1 MRMFKHF
8 FFLALTAGLFSSLI
22 SWTYSSIYKSMIADF
37 TEVSGYWHLLCFSLM
52 ITLGISILSTGI
64 HALVRNKSFAGFIC
78 NFILSGFSVS
88 LVFYIFTMNDPE
100 FKNEDS
106 MAMID
111 YFKGYMIPFVFI
123 PALSWM
129 TFKPLF
135 IK

>member
-1 MRMFKHF
+1 MFKHF
-8 FFLALTAGLFSSLI
+8 FFLAAASGLFASLV
-22 SWTYSSIYKSMIADF
+22 SWIYSSIYKNMIADF
-37 TEVSGYWHLLCFSLM
+37 TEASGYWHLLCFSGM
-52 ITLGISILSTGI
+52 ITLGISILGAGI
-64 HALVRNKSFAGFIC
+64 YALIKNKAAASFVS
-78 NFILSGFSVS
+78 NFILSGFSVA
-88 LVFYIFTMNDPE
+88 LVFYVFTMNDPE

-129 TFKPLF
+129 SFKPLF

>member
-1 MRMFKHF
+1 MFKRF
-8 FFLALTAGLFSSLI
+8 FFLALVAGLFSSLVAWI
-22 SWTYSSIYKSMIADF
+22 YSSVYKSIIVDF

-52 ITLGISILSTGI
+52 ITLGISILGAGI
-64 HALVRNKSFAGFIC
+64 YALVKGKSLAGFIC
-78 NFILSGFSVS
+78 NFILSGFSIS

-100 FKNEDS
+100 FKNEDA

-111 YFKGYMIPFVFI
+111 YFKGYLIPIAFI

-129 TFKPLF
+129 SFKPLF

>member
-1 MRMFKHF
+1 MFQRF
-8 FFLALTAGLFSSLI
+8 FFLAVISGLFSSI
-22 SWTYSSIYKSMIADF
+22 VSWIYSSIYKNMIADF

-52 ITLGISILSTGI
+52 ITIGTSILAAGI
-64 HALVRNKSFAGFIC
+64 YALLKNKSVAGFVTQ
-78 NFILSGFSVS
+78 FILSGFSVS
-88 LVFYIFTMNDPE
+88 LVFYVFTMDDPE

-111 YFKGYMIPFVFI
+111 YFKGYLIPFLFI

-129 TFKPLF
+129 SFKPLF

>member
-1 MRMFKHF
+1 MFKRF
-8 FFLALTAGLFSSLI
+8 FFLALASGLFSSLI
-22 SWTYSSIYKSMIADF
+22 SWIYSSIYKSIIADF

-52 ITLGISILSTGI
+52 ITLGISILGAGI
-64 HALVRNKSFAGFIC
+64 YALFKNKAVASFAS
-78 NFILSGFSVS
+78 NFILSGFSVA
-88 LVFYIFTMNDPE
+88 LVFYVFTMNDPE

-111 YFKGYMIPFVFI
+111 YFKGYLIPFVFI

-129 TFKPLF
+129 SFKPLF

>member
-1 MRMFKHF
+1 MFQRF
-8 FFLALTAGLFSSLI
+8 FFLAIISGLFSSI
-22 SWTYSSIYKSMIADF
+22 VSWMYSSIYKNMIADF

-52 ITLGISILSTGI
+52 ITIGTSILAAGI
-64 HALVRNKSFAGFIC
+64 YALLKTKPLASFVS
-78 NFILSGFSVS
+78 NFVLSGFSIA
-88 LVFYIFTMNDPE
+88 LVFYVFTMDDPE

-111 YFKGYMIPFVFI
+111 YFKGYLIPFLFI

-129 TFKPLF
+129 SFKPLF

>member
-1 MRMFKHF
+1 MFKRF
-8 FFLALTAGLFSSLI
+8 FFLAVIAGLFASLI
-22 SWTYSSIYKSMIADF
+22 SWIYSSVYKNMIADF
-37 TEVSGYWHLLCFSLM
+37 TEVSGYWHLLCFSAM
-52 ITLGISILSTGI
+52 ITLGISILGAVI
-64 HALVRNKSFAGFIC
+64 YALVKNKSAASFTC

-88 LVFYIFTMNDPE
+88 LVFYVFTMNDPE

-111 YFKGYMIPFVFI
+111 YFKGYLIPFVFI

>member
-1 MRMFKHF
+1 MFKRF
-8 FFLALTAGLFSSLI
+8 FFLALASGLFSSLV
-22 SWTYSSIYKSMIADF
+22 SWIYSSIYKSIIADF

-52 ITLGISILSTGI
+52 ITLGISILGAGI
-64 HALVRNKSFAGFIC
+64 YALFKNKAVAAFTS
-78 NFILSGFSVS
+78 NFILSGFSVA
-88 LVFYIFTMNDPE
+88 LVFYVFTMNDPT

-111 YFKGYMIPFVFI
+111 YFKGYLIPFVFI

-129 TFKPLF
+129 SFKPLF

>member
-1 MRMFKHF
+1 MFKRF
-8 FFLALTAGLFSSLI
+8 FFLALTAGLFSSII
-22 SWTYSSIYKSMIADF
+22 SWAYSSIYKNMIADF

-52 ITLGISILSTGI
+52 ITLGVSILGAGI
-64 HALVRNKSFAGFIC
+64 YALLKNKALASFVC
-78 NFILSGFSVS
+78 NFILSGFSIS
-88 LVFYIFTMNDPE
+88 LVFYVFTMNDPE

-111 YFKGYMIPFVFI
+111 YFKGYLIPLVFI

-129 TFKPLF
+129 SFKPLL

>member
-1 MRMFKHF
+1 MFQRF
-8 FFLALTAGLFSSLI
+8 FFLAVISGLFSSI
-22 SWTYSSIYKSMIADF
+22 VAWIYSSVYKNMIADF
-37 TEVSGYWHLLCFSLM
+37 TEASGYWHLLCFSLM
-52 ITLGISILSTGI
+52 ITIGTSILAAGI
-64 HALVRNKSFAGFIC
+64 YTLLKTKPLASFVC
-78 NFILSGFSVS
+78 NFILSGFSVA
-88 LVFYIFTMNDPE
+88 LVFYVFTMDDPE

-111 YFKGYMIPFVFI
+111 YFKGYLIPFLFI